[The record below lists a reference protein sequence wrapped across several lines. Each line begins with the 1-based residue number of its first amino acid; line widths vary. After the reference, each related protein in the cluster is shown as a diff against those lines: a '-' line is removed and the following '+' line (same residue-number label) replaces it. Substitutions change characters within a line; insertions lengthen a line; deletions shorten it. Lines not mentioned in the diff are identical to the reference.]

1 MKKISNL
8 AFALSG
14 LYLAGASFLLHP
26 ASAQQQPPSDAPPQK
41 VPLDDKGNDET
52 VTHLDQGKVKQTI
65 QNVDN
70 GGQKEIRV
78 TNDVGTYIVKPN
90 HNVGTSMPG
99 DAQSNS
105 NNPVQWVVKSWG
117 GSKNSE
123 KPDNDSPPTLQ
134 PNPSAP
140 EAK

>member
-8 AFALSG
+8 ALTLSG
-14 LYLAGASFLLHP
+14 LYLAGASFFFHP
-26 ASAQQQPPSDAPPQK
+26 VSAQQQPPSDAPPQK
-41 VPLDDKGNDET
+41 VPADDNGNDEP

-65 QNVDN
+65 QTVDN

-78 TNDVGTYIVKPN
+78 TNAVGTYIVKPN
-90 HNVGTSMPG
+90 NNVGTSMPG

-105 NNPVQWVVKSWG
+105 NNPVQWVIKSWG
-117 GSKNSE
+117 GSKNTDKSD
-123 KPDNDSPPTLQ
+123 KDAPPTLQ
-134 PNPSAP
+134 PNPDAP